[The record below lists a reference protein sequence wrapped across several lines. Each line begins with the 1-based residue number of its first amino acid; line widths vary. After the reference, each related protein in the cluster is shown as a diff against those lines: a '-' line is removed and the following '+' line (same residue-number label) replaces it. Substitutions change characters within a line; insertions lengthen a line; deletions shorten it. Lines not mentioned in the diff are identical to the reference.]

1 LALNWAA
8 NANGGND
15 MKMEFVLMRG
25 KDDGYPQVEVD
36 TFEIVN
42 AVHIPR
48 IDETI
53 YYRGRDYRV
62 SEVTWDFEEDR
73 VFVGGRF

>member
-1 LALNWAA
+1 
-8 NANGGND
+8 

-25 KDDGYPQVEVD
+25 NGDGYAQVEVD
-36 TFEIVN
+36 TFEIAN
-42 AVHIPR
+42 AGHIPR

-53 YYRGRDYRV
+53 YYHGRDYRV

-73 VFVGGRF
+73 VFVGSRF